1 MAEIAHADLSNLIG
15 DIYDCALDP
24 SLWPTALEGVSGV
37 LNTRNALLLGLDPR
51 TMSARIFYQWGNDPT
66 RWVAFVEK
74 YAAINPLATA
84 GWHMEI
90 DEPLRLQSFMDPEEF
105 RRTRFFKEFVAP
117 AAECDMVGAVVQ
129 KSALRYTAI
138 SANRGEEVG
147 VTGERELELM
157 GLLAPH
163 IRRAATIH
171 DALDAKGRRISNL
184 CAALDLAAGAIFL
197 LDGEGRLQR
206 RTAPPSAFSPTKA
219 QPPSSAAASCSPTP
233 NSACGSP
240 PRSRRAPPAAH
251 AAPRQWCA
259 VAAGATSPWRCC
271 R

>member
-15 DIYDCALDP
+15 EIYDCALDP
-24 SLWPTALEGVSGV
+24 SLWPTALEKICAV
-37 LNTRNALLLGLDPR
+37 LHARSAAVFSNHPTERTAAFYHQWREDP
-51 TMSARIFYQWGNDPT
+51 ARIAAY
-66 RWVAFVEK
+66 VEK
-74 YAAINPLATA
+74 YAAINPLLTA
-84 GWHMEI
+84 GWHNEI
-90 DEPLRLQSFMDPEEF
+90 DEPIRLRRFMDPEDL
-105 RRTRFFKEFVAP
+105 RRTRFYKEYAAP
-117 AAECDMVGAVVQ
+117 VGWCDIVGATLQ
-129 KSALRYTAI
+129 KTALRYTAI
-138 SANRGEEVG
+138 SATRGEEAG
-147 VTGERELELM
+147 MTGERELEIM

-163 IRRAATIH
+163 IRRAVTIH